1 VARLLSTL
9 LVVGL
14 LGGTAAAFAVTE
26 GLKLQHS
33 PITSTQVP
41 LKVFSPVCGCSTSTA
56 PIGFR
61 LRKADR
67 VTVQIEDDREVV
79 VRTLVARRPVSRGR
93 FSVSWDGRDDGGQV
107 LPEGSYK
114 PRVHLVHAHKTIVL
128 PNPIRID
135 TTPPSVRLVR
145 PIPPVISPDGD
156 HRRDQVRVRY
166 RVDEPAHALLY
177 VNGVRRYRGRTQQ
190 LTGEARWTA
199 RSGGH
204 GVPAGRYRISI
215 AARDVAGNLSKRVA
229 LGVVHV
235 RYVKLAEQV
244 LRVRAG
250 TRFRVRALTDAP
262 NVRWKLGKRSGVG
275 RRDLRLRAPAK
286 PGRYHLLVQVNRHA
300 ARALV
305 IVSARR

>member
-1 VARLLSTL
+1 MSRLLSTV
-9 LVVGL
+9 LVIGL

-41 LKVFSPVCGCSTSTA
+41 LKVFSPVCGCSTGSA

-67 VTVQIEDDREVV
+67 VTVQIENDQGTV
-79 VRTLVARRPVSRGR
+79 VRTLVARKSSPRGR
-93 FSVSWDGRDDGGQV
+93 FAVSWDGRDDNGNL
-107 LPEGSYK
+107 LPQGSYE
-114 PRVHLVHAHKTIVL
+114 PRVHLAHAHKTIVL

-135 TTPPSVRLVR
+135 TTAPTIRVVR
-145 PIPPVISPDGD
+145 PIASVISPDGD
-156 HRRDQVRVRY
+156 HRRDQLRVRY
-166 RVDEPAHALLY
+166 RLSEPAHAILY
-177 VNGVRRYRGRTQQ
+177 VNGIRRYRGRTQQ

-199 RSGGH
+199 RTGGH
-204 GVPAGRYRISI
+204 GVPSGRYRISI
-215 AARDVAGNLSKRVA
+215 AARDIAGNLSKPIPIGTVR
-229 LGVVHV
+229 V
-235 RYVKLAEQV
+235 RYIALAERV

-262 NVRWKLGKRSGVG
+262 NVRWRLGKRTGIG
-275 RRDLRLRAPAK
+275 KRNLGLRAPLQ

-305 IVSARR
+305 VVERRP

>member
-26 GLKLQHS
+26 GLKLQKS
-33 PITSTQVP
+33 PITSTQIR
-41 LKVFSPVCGCSTSTA
+41 LKVFSPVCRCDKAVA

-67 VTVQIEDDREVV
+67 VTVQIEDAQENV
-79 VRTLVARRPVSRGR
+79 VRTLVAGKPSPRGR
-93 FSVSWDGRDDGGQV
+93 FSVLWDGRDGTGAL
-107 LPEGSYK
+107 LPEGDYK
-114 PRVHLVHAHKTIVL
+114 PRVHLAHQHRTIVL

-135 TTPPSVRLVR
+135 TTPPTIRVVR
-145 PIPPVISPDGD
+145 PIATVISPDGD
-156 HRRDQVRVRY
+156 HRHDQVRVHY
-166 RVDEPAHALLY
+166 RVNEPAYAILY
-177 VNGVRRYRGRTQQ
+177 VNGTRRYRGRTQQ

-199 RSGGH
+199 RRGGH
-204 GVPAGRYRISI
+204 GVPAGRYRISV
-215 AARDVAGNLSKRVA
+215 AARDRAGNLSKA
-229 LGVVHV
+229 KPIGVVRV
-235 RYVKLAEQV
+235 RYVALAERV

-250 TRFRVRALTDAP
+250 TKFRVRVLSDAP

-275 RRDLRLRAPAK
+275 RRKLVLRAPVK

-305 IVSARR
+305 VVERRP

>member
-1 VARLLSTL
+1 MARLLSTL

-26 GLKLQHS
+26 GLKLQKS
-33 PITSTQVP
+33 PITRTQIP
-41 LKVFSPVCGCSTSTA
+41 FKLFSPVCACRTGSA
-56 PIGFR
+56 PIAFS

-67 VTVQIEDDREVV
+67 VTVQIEDGQQRV
-79 VRTLVARRPVSRGR
+79 VRTVVARKPAPRGR
-93 FSVSWDGRDDGGQV
+93 FRVVWDGLDDAGRA
-107 LPEGSYK
+107 LPEGTYK
-114 PRVHLVHAHKTIVL
+114 PRVHLAHAHRTIVL
-128 PNPIRID
+128 PNPISID
-135 TTPPSVRLVR
+135 TTPPTIRVVR

-166 RVDEPAHALLY
+166 RVSEAAYAIVY
-177 VNGVRRYRGRTQQ
+177 VNGIRRYRGRTHQ
-190 LTGEARWTA
+190 LAGEARWTGL
-199 RSGGH
+199 RDGR
-204 GVPAGRYRISI
+204 GVLAGRYRLSL
-215 AARDVAGNLSKRVA
+215 AARDVAGNLSKPVPIGTVR
-229 LGVVHV
+229 V
-235 RYVKLAEQV
+235 RYVALAKRV

-275 RRDLRLRAPAK
+275 RRNLVLRAPLK

-305 IVSARR
+305 VVERVR

>member
-26 GLKLQHS
+26 GLKLQRS

-41 LKVFSPVCGCSTSTA
+41 LKVFSPICGCTTRSA
-56 PIGFR
+56 PIAFR

-67 VTVQIEDDREVV
+67 VTVEIEDDQGRV
-79 VRTLVARRPVSRGR
+79 VRTLVAGKPAPRGR
-93 FSVSWDGRDDGGQV
+93 FRVVWNGLDDAGRA

-114 PRVHLVHAHKTIVL
+114 PRVHLAHAHRTIVL
-128 PNPIRID
+128 PNPVGID
-135 TTPPSVRLVR
+135 TTPPTIRVVR

-166 RVDEPAHALLY
+166 RVSEPAHAILY
-177 VNGVRRYRGRTQQ
+177 VNGIRRYRGRTQQ
-190 LTGEARWTA
+190 LGGEARWTGL
-199 RSGGH
+199 RDGR

-215 AARDVAGNLSKRVA
+215 AARDVAGNLSKPVPIGTVR
-229 LGVVHV
+229 V
-235 RYVKLAEQV
+235 RYVALTKRV

-262 NVRWKLGKRSGVG
+262 NVRWKLGKRHGVS
-275 RRDLRLRAPAK
+275 RRNLVLRAPLK
-286 PGRYHLLVQVNRHA
+286 PGRYYLLVQVNRHA

-305 IVSARR
+305 VVERLQ